1 MKKIVFIITFISS
14 ISCYSQVQDE
24 YQESNFQGQEEVSQ
38 HDPKV
43 DLINSS
49 SVGQTI
55 KIGNLEIM
63 KKDLGFFN
71 WDDANA
77 GISALGGGWRLP
89 TKKEL
94 FILNVNKKLIGGF
107 DAEFSYWSSTYDLAY
122 DDGIWCVGIT
132 NSKTPNV
139 ITSEKIWQ
147 HNVRAVRT
155 ISPTSQ
161 NKTIKTKQ

>member
-1 MKKIVFIITFISS
+1 MKKMKKIVFIITFISS

-24 YQESNFQGQEEVSQ
+24 YKESNFQGQEEVSQ

-94 FILNVNKKLIGGF
+94 PRFTYIQYYLFEYEFNQVTKKYGI
-107 DAEFSYWSSTYDLAY
+107 FS
-122 DDGIWCVGIT
+122 
-132 NSKTPNV
+132 
-139 ITSEKIWQ
+139 
-147 HNVRAVRT
+147 
-155 ISPTSQ
+155 
-161 NKTIKTKQ
+161 